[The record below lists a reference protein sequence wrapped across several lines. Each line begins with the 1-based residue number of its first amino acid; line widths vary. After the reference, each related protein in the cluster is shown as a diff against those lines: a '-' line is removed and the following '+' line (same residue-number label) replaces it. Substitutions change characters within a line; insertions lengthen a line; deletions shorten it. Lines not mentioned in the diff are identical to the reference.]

1 MTKAFLLSIITDE
14 VSQEP
19 EQALEL
25 VREFGF
31 DGVELRSVWDCPVE
45 ELPEKKLLGL
55 SERLKKLDLKVSAI
69 ASSLFKD
76 DWKRFD
82 KEKLDRL
89 IHACHVL
96 DCDRIRGF
104 SFWKSPDYSDTAFA
118 EMLTELEPLLCQEG
132 ITLVLENDPSV
143 NLATG
148 FDLARFFRN
157 HRFQNIGVLWD
168 PGNDIYTTG
177 ISTYPQAYE
186 ALRGSVRHV
195 HVKDAVCKEGEP
207 IGVAPGTGWMDFEG
221 QFKSLFQDG
230 YRGWVVLEPHFRLEG
245 TIDEE
250 LLKRPGGAAFS
261 EGGYLPS
268 RIAMENLRS
277 ILQKV
282 CGGM

>member
-1 MTKAFLLSIITDE
+1 MEKGFLLSIITDE
-14 VSQEP
+14 VSQDP
-19 EQALEL
+19 EEALEL

-31 DGVELRSVWDCPVE
+31 HGVELRSVWNSPVE
-45 ELPEKKLLGL
+45 ELPWEKLLEL
-55 SERLKKLDLKVSAI
+55 SQRLKKLGLKVSAI

-76 DWKRFD
+76 DWKRLD
-82 KEKLDRL
+82 EEKLDRL
-89 IHACHVL
+89 TEACHVL
-96 DCDRIRGF
+96 ECDRIRGF
-104 SFWKSPDYSDTAFA
+104 SFWKSPDYSDEAFA
-118 EMLTELEPLLCQEG
+118 ELLVQLDSRLSQEG

-148 FDLARFFRN
+148 FDLARFFQN

-177 ISTYPQAYE
+177 VSTYPQAYE
-186 ALRGSVRHV
+186 ALRDSVRHV

-207 IGVAPGTGWMDFEG
+207 IGVAPGNGWMDFEG
-221 QFKSLFQDG
+221 QFQDLLRDG

-268 RIAMENLRS
+268 RIAMASLLD

-282 CGGM
+282 YGGM

>member
-1 MTKAFLLSIITDE
+1 MTKPFLLSIITDE

-19 EQALEL
+19 RQALEL

-45 ELPEKKLLGL
+45 ELPEEKLLAL
-55 SERLKKLDLKVSAI
+55 SERLKELDLKVSAI

-76 DWKRFD
+76 HWNAPYR
-82 KEKLDRL
+82 EKLERL

-96 DCDRIRGF
+96 RCDRIRGF
-104 SFWKSPDYSDTAFA
+104 SFWKSKDYSDAAFA
-118 EMLTELEPLLCQEG
+118 KLLSELDPLLCREG

-148 FDLARFFRN
+148 FDLARFFQNRP
-157 HRFQNIGVLWD
+157 FQNIGVLWD

-221 QFKSLFQDG
+221 QFKALLEDG

-261 EGGYLPS
+261 EGGYAPS
-268 RIAMENLRS
+268 RIAMENLLG

-282 CGGM
+282 FGGI

>member
-1 MTKAFLLSIITDE
+1 MTKPFLLSIITDE
-14 VSQEP
+14 VSQDP
-19 EQALEL
+19 QQALAL

-31 DGVELRSVWDCPVE
+31 DGVELRSVWDHPVE
-45 ELPEKKLLGL
+45 ELPEEQLLGL
-55 SERLKKLDLKVSAI
+55 SERLKELGLKVSAI

-76 DWKRFD
+76 DWRRWD
-82 KEKLDRL
+82 REKLDRL

-104 SFWKSPDYSDTAFA
+104 SFWKSPDYSDAAFA
-118 EMLTELEPLLCQEG
+118 GLLAELDPMLGKEG
-132 ITLVLENDPSV
+132 ISLVLENDPSV

-157 HRFQNIGVLWD
+157 HRFENIGVLWD

-195 HVKDAVCKEGEP
+195 HVKDAVCKAGEP
-207 IGVAPGTGWMDFEG
+207 VGVAPGTGWMDFEG
-221 QFKSLFQDG
+221 QFQALLEDG
-230 YRGWVVLEPHFRLEG
+230 YRGWIVLEPHFRLEG

-268 RIAMENLRS
+268 QIAMENLLG
-277 ILQKV
+277 ILRKA